1 MAARHK
7 NIHAEVADVTDQKS
21 IAQLYD
27 RGPFDIV
34 VANAG
39 GAESAPAEKI
49 SAELWTKTLNVNLT
63 GAFFSVQ
70 PALTGMR
77 AKKWGR
83 IVFIASTAGIR
94 AAPYI
99 APYVAAKHGVIGLM
113 RTLALETAKDGIT
126 VNAVCPS
133 YTETPMLEQAVAR
146 IVATTKRSEA
156 EARAHARGQESARPF
171 HHNPGSRRHGAVAVH
186 RRGRQHHRPGHLAV
200 GRRDMVSAPLPAI
213 AEPKESDSK
222 SRLRLWIR
230 LLRASRLIESV
241 ARERLKA
248 QFNATLPRFDVM
260 AALYRKPDGM
270 LMSEISRFLMV
281 SNGNVTGI
289 VDRLVS
295 DGLVARAQRN
305 GDRRTSF
312 ISLTRKGR
320 TLFADMA
327 AAHESWVDELLGGL
341 SVRDAE
347 QMSAKLK
354 SFRSDWEGE
363 A

>member
-1 MAARHK
+1 
-7 NIHAEVADVTDQKS
+7 
-21 IAQLYD
+21 
-27 RGPFDIV
+27 
-34 VANAG
+34 
-39 GAESAPAEKI
+39 
-49 SAELWTKTLNVNLT
+49 
-63 GAFFSVQ
+63 
-70 PALTGMR
+70 
-77 AKKWGR
+77 
-83 IVFIASTAGIR
+83 
-94 AAPYI
+94 
-99 APYVAAKHGVIGLM
+99 M

-133 YTETPMLEQAVAR
+133 YTETPMLKQAVAR

-156 EARAHARGQESARPF
+156 EARATLAAK
-171 HHNPGSRRHGAVAVH
+171 NPQGRFITAAGSGRHGAVAVH
-186 RRGRQHHRPGHLAV
+186 RRRRQHHRPGHLAV
-200 GRRDMVSAPLPAI
+200 RRRDMVSAPLPAT

-320 TLFADMA
+320 ALFADMA